1 MDTYAAPGSLAR
13 WWKRVALRIFVVI
26 FHFFDRHP
34 RALRA
39 LHACL
44 RIKPVW
50 RIGRTVLVTGDRQV
64 ADTLRRDDDFPLPEQ
79 RAAKFLAGPFILGMT
94 TTREFRRER
103 ESIEEALPPSDAEWV
118 RKLTS
123 AVSAEAIATV
133 GTKNCLDVVQ
143 ELSTPVGQALIQ
155 HYFGV
160 DEYAAGST
168 NERLIDDLRRLG
180 AVVASPD
187 SELPENKKKADQA
200 ANRVSAHM
208 KAAVNRAEQDIRD
221 GTHVGHDTVLRRI
234 VRYYMKADGTFDSD
248 AARRNISGVLLPG
261 TALVNRAFA
270 TSVVQI
276 LKHAPLHQQARAAA
290 EADNAESLTLCL
302 LEALRFHP
310 VFPIV
315 PRYCPRSTT
324 LPAFR
329 SRYRIRGGRDVF
341 VGVASAMFDVHGALF
356 AARGSGYPSDAQLR
370 DRQHYRQF
378 GGGAHECPG
387 QHVALAQ
394 MSAMLG
400 QLLLLEP
407 KLRRR
412 FLNPITYDNDGLS
425 PKSLEVVVRPLVS
438 ATPVPRPD
446 SLVSD
451 IPSRVPSA

>member
-1 MDTYAAPGSLAR
+1 MDTYAAPGFLAR
-13 WWKRVALRIFVVI
+13 WWKGFALKAFVRI

-50 RIGRTVLVTGDRQV
+50 RLGRTVLVTGDRQV
-64 ADTLRRDDDFPLPEQ
+64 TDTLRRDGDFPLPEK
-79 RAAKFLAGPFILGMT
+79 RAEKFLAGPFILGMT
-94 TTREFRRER
+94 TTPEFRRER
-103 ESIEEALPPSDAEWV
+103 VSIEQALPRDDAEWV
-118 RKLTS
+118 RKLAA
-123 AVSAEAIATV
+123 AVSAEAIAKAA
-133 GTKNCLDVVQ
+133 TKNCLDVVQ
-143 ELSTPVGQALIQ
+143 DLATPVGVALIQ

-160 DEYAAGST
+160 GEYAAGS
-168 NERLIDDLRRLG
+168 NDRLIDDLRLLG

-187 SELPENKKKADQA
+187 LDLPKNKKKADQA
-200 ANRVSAHM
+200 ANRVAAHM
-208 KAAVNRAEQDIRD
+208 KAAVNRAEQDIRN
-221 GTHVGHDTVLRRI
+221 GTPVGHETVLRRI
-234 VRYYMKADGTFDSD
+234 VRYYMKLDGTFDRD

-276 LKHAPLHQQARAAA
+276 LKHAPLHQQAQQAA
-290 EADNAESLTLCL
+290 EANNADVLTRCL

-329 SRYRIRGGRDVF
+329 SRYRIRGGREVF

-370 DRQHYRQF
+370 DPQHYRHF

-400 QLLLLEP
+400 QLLLLQP

-412 FLNPITYDNDGLS
+412 FRPIKYADDGLS
-425 PKSLEVVVRPLVS
+425 PKSLEVVVTPLVS
-438 ATPVPRPD
+438 ATPAPRPNPM
-446 SLVSD
+446 VSD
-451 IPSRVPSA
+451 IPSRVPAP